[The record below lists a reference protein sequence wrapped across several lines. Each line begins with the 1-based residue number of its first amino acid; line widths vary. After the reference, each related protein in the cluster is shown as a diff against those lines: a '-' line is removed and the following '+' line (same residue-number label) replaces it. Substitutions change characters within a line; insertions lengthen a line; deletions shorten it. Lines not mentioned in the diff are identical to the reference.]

1 LKILNSYI
9 YFRNKDKKQYQM
21 AYLDNTEITVD
32 AILTKKGRQ
41 KLASGQS
48 LNITKFALGDDEIDY
63 TLYEPAHPK
72 GSAYY
77 DSAIRAIPVTEASPD
92 ETQVLRYKLVTLP
105 KGTTQIPTVKLGVPS
120 ISVNQSEGG
129 VGLTPTT
136 SPSGNTNAGYTVV
149 LADQRAGTLTVTRG
163 ANGTGTVPVF
173 LGEEI
178 TTTAQVVSGLE
189 FRFTPNP
196 SLTIDISTTLTV
208 YGNETGGSQTIP
220 VSVIYK
226 ATI

>member
-1 LKILNSYI
+1 
-9 YFRNKDKKQYQM
+9 M
-21 AYLDNTEITVD
+21 GYLDNTSITVD

-48 LNITKFALGDDEIDY
+48 LSISKFALGDDEIDY

-77 DSAIRAIPVTEASPD
+77 DSAIKAIPIMEASPD

-105 KGTTQIPTVKLGVPS
+105 KGTTQIPLVALG
-120 ISVNQSEGG
+120 ISAVGVYQDEGQ
-129 VGLTPTT
+129 VALSPTT
-136 SPSGNTNAGYTVV
+136 SPQGNTNAGYTVV
-149 LADQRAGTLTVTRG
+149 LADQRAGTLSVTQG
-163 ANGTGTVPVF
+163 ASAAGSVPVF

-178 TTTAQVVSGLE
+178 TTTAQVVSGLG
-189 FRFTPNP
+189 FTFTPNP
-196 SLTIDISTTLTV
+196 SLTSNVSSTITV

-220 VSVIYK
+220 V
-226 ATI
+226 TITYRA

>member
-1 LKILNSYI
+1 
-9 YFRNKDKKQYQM
+9 M

-77 DSAIRAIPVTEASPD
+77 DSAIRAIPITEATPD

-105 KGTTQIPTVKLGVPS
+105 KGTTQIQLVKLGVPS
-120 ISVNQSEGG
+120 IGVTQLEGG
-129 VGLTPTT
+129 VALLPTT
-136 SPSGNTNAGYTVV
+136 SPAGNTAAGYTMV
-149 LADQRAGTLTVTRG
+149 LADQTAGTLTVTRG
-163 ANGTGTVPVF
+163 ATATGTVPVF
-173 LGEEI
+173 LGEEVS
-178 TTTAQVVSGLE
+178 TTAQVVTGLE

-196 SLTIDISTTLTV
+196 SLTYDVATTITV

-220 VSVIYK
+220 VTVTYQ
-226 ATI
+226 A

>member
-1 LKILNSYI
+1 
-9 YFRNKDKKQYQM
+9 M
-21 AYLDNTEITVD
+21 GYLDNTSITVD

-48 LNITKFALGDDEIDY
+48 LSISKFALGDDEIDY

-77 DSAIRAIPVTEASPD
+77 DSAIKAIPVMEASPD

-105 KGTTQIPTVKLGVPS
+105 KGTTQIPLVALG
-120 ISVNQSEGG
+120 ISAVGVYQDEGQ
-129 VGLTPTT
+129 VALSPTT
-136 SPSGNTNAGYTVV
+136 SPQGNTNAGYTVV
-149 LADQRAGTLTVTRG
+149 LADQRAGTLAVTQG
-163 ANGTGTVPVF
+163 ASAAGSVPVF

-178 TTTAQVVSGLE
+178 TTTAQVVSGLA
-189 FRFTPNP
+189 FTFTPNP
-196 SLTIDISTTLTV
+196 ALTTNVSSTVTV

-220 VSVIYK
+220 V
-226 ATI
+226 TITYRA

>member
-1 LKILNSYI
+1 
-9 YFRNKDKKQYQM
+9 M

-41 KLASGQS
+41 KLASGQA

-77 DSAIRAIPVTEASPD
+77 DSAIRAIPVTEATPD
-92 ETQVLRYKLVTLP
+92 ETQILRYKLVTLP
-105 KGTTQIPTVKLGVPS
+105 KGTTQIPLVRLGIPS
-120 ISVNQSEGG
+120 IGVTQLEGA
-129 VGLTPTT
+129 VSMNPTT
-136 SPSGNTNAGYTVV
+136 SPAGNTNAGYTMV
-149 LADQRAGTLTVTRG
+149 LADQNAGTLTVTRG
-163 ANGTGTVPVF
+163 ATAGGTVPVF

-178 TTTAQVVSGLE
+178 SSTAQVVSGLE
-189 FRFTPNP
+189 FRFTPNS
-196 SLTIDISTTLTV
+196 SLTLDISTTITV

-220 VSVIYK
+220 VTVTYQ
-226 ATI
+226 A

>member
-1 LKILNSYI
+1 
-9 YFRNKDKKQYQM
+9 M
-21 AYLDNTEITVD
+21 AYLDNSEITVD

-48 LNITKFALGDDEIDY
+48 LNITKFALADDEIDY

-105 KGTTQIPTVKLGVPS
+105 KGTTQIPVVKLGVTA
-120 ISVNQSEGG
+120 IAVNQTEGG

-136 SPSGNTNAGYTVV
+136 SPAGNSTAGYTVV
-149 LADQRAGTLTVTRG
+149 LADQRAGTLTVTSG
-163 ANGTGTVPVF
+163 ATGTGTIPVF

-196 SLTIDISTTLTV
+196 NLTIDVATTITV

-220 VSVIYK
+220 VTVTYK
-226 ATI
+226 QTV

>member
-1 LKILNSYI
+1 
-9 YFRNKDKKQYQM
+9 M

-63 TLYEPAHPK
+63 ALYEPAHPK

-77 DSAIRAIPVTEASPD
+77 DAAIRAIPITEASPD

-163 ANGTGTVPVF
+163 ATGTGTVPVF
-173 LGEEI
+173 LGQEI

>member
-1 LKILNSYI
+1 
-9 YFRNKDKKQYQM
+9 M
-21 AYLDNTEITVD
+21 GYLDNTSITVD

-48 LNITKFALGDDEIDY
+48 LNIYKFALGDDEIDY

-77 DSAIRAIPVTEASPD
+77 DSAIKAIPIMEASPD

-105 KGTTQIPTVKLGVPS
+105 KGTTQIPVVALG
-120 ISVNQSEGG
+120 ISAVGVFQDEGQ
-129 VGLTPTT
+129 VALSPTT
-136 SPSGNTNAGYTVV
+136 SPQGNTNAGYTVV
-149 LADQRAGTLTVTRG
+149 LADQRAGTLAVTQG
-163 ANGTGTVPVF
+163 ASAAGSVPVF

-178 TTTAQVVSGLE
+178 TTTAQVVSGLG
-189 FRFTPNP
+189 FTFTPNP
-196 SLTIDISTTLTV
+196 ALTSNVSSTITV

-220 VSVIYK
+220 V
-226 ATI
+226 TITYRA

>member
-1 LKILNSYI
+1 
-9 YFRNKDKKQYQM
+9 M
-21 AYLDNTEITVD
+21 GYLDNTSITVD

-48 LNITKFALGDDEIDY
+48 LNISKFALGDDEIDY

-77 DSAIRAIPVTEASPD
+77 DSAIKAIPIMEASPD

-105 KGTTQIPTVKLGVPS
+105 KGTTQIPIVALG
-120 ISVNQSEGG
+120 ISAVGVFQDEGQ
-129 VGLTPTT
+129 VALSPTT
-136 SPSGNTNAGYTVV
+136 SPQGNTNAGYTVV
-149 LADQRAGTLTVTRG
+149 LADQRAGTLAVTQG
-163 ANGTGTVPVF
+163 ASAAGSVPVF

-178 TTTAQVVSGLE
+178 TTTAQVVSGLA
-189 FRFTPNP
+189 FTFTPNP
-196 SLTIDISTTLTV
+196 ALTSNVSSTITV

-220 VSVIYK
+220 VTVTYRSNN
-226 ATI
+226 

>member
-1 LKILNSYI
+1 
-9 YFRNKDKKQYQM
+9 M

-41 KLASGQS
+41 KLASGQA

-77 DSAIRAIPVTEASPD
+77 DSAIRAIPVTEATPD
-92 ETQVLRYKLVTLP
+92 ETQILRYKLVTLP
-105 KGTTQIPTVKLGVPS
+105 KGTTQIPLVKLGIAS
-120 ISVNQSEGG
+120 IGVTQVEGA
-129 VGLTPTT
+129 VSLSPTT
-136 SPSGNTNAGYTVV
+136 SPSGNTNAGYTMV
-149 LADQRAGTLTVTRG
+149 LADQNAGTLTVSRG
-163 ANGTGTVPVF
+163 ATTGGTVPVF

-178 TTTAQVVSGLE
+178 SSTAQVVSGLE
-189 FRFTPNP
+189 FKFTPN
-196 SLTIDISTTLTV
+196 SALTFDVQTTITV

-220 VSVIYK
+220 VTVTYQ
-226 ATI
+226 A

>member
-1 LKILNSYI
+1 
-9 YFRNKDKKQYQM
+9 M

-48 LNITKFALGDDEIDY
+48 LNITKFALADDEIDY

-105 KGTTQIPTVKLGVPS
+105 KGTTQIPVVKLGVTA
-120 ISVNQSEGG
+120 ISVNQTEGG

-136 SPSGNTNAGYTVV
+136 SPAGNQNAGYTVV
-149 LADQRAGTLTVTRG
+149 LADQRAGTLTVTSG
-163 ANGTGTVPVF
+163 ATGTGTIPVF

-196 SLTIDISTTLTV
+196 NLKIDVATTITV

-220 VSVIYK
+220 VTVTYK
-226 ATI
+226 QIV

>member
-1 LKILNSYI
+1 
-9 YFRNKDKKQYQM
+9 M

-48 LNITKFALGDDEIDY
+48 LNIAKFALGDDEIDY

-105 KGTTQIPTVKLGVPS
+105 LNTTQIPVVKLGVTA
-120 ISVNQSEGG
+120 IAVNQTEGG

-136 SPSGNTNAGYTVV
+136 SPAGNQNAGYTVV
-149 LADQRAGTLTVTRG
+149 LADQRAGTLTVTSG
-163 ANGTGTVPVF
+163 ATGTGTIPVF

-178 TTTAQVVSGLE
+178 TTTAQVVTGLE

-196 SLTIDISTTLTV
+196 NLTIDVATTITV

-220 VSVIYK
+220 VTVTYK
-226 ATI
+226 QTV

>member
-1 LKILNSYI
+1 MGYLN
-9 YFRNKDKKQYQM
+9 
-21 AYLDNTEITVD
+21 NTSITVD

-48 LNITKFALGDDEIDY
+48 LSISKFALGDDEIDY

-77 DSAIRAIPVTEASPD
+77 DSAIKAIPIMEASPD

-105 KGTTQIPTVKLGVPS
+105 KGTTQIPVVALG
-120 ISVNQSEGG
+120 ISAVGVFQDEGQ
-129 VGLTPTT
+129 VALSPTT
-136 SPSGNTNAGYTVV
+136 SPQGNTNAGYTVV
-149 LADQRAGTLTVTRG
+149 LADQRAGTLAVTQG
-163 ANGTGTVPVF
+163 ASAAGSVPVF

-178 TTTAQVVSGLE
+178 TTTAQVVSGLG
-189 FRFTPNP
+189 FTFTPNP
-196 SLTIDISTTLTV
+196 ALTSNVSSTITV

-220 VSVIYK
+220 V
-226 ATI
+226 TITYRA

>member
-1 LKILNSYI
+1 
-9 YFRNKDKKQYQM
+9 M

-105 KGTTQIPTVKLGVPS
+105 KGTTQIPIVRLGVPS
-120 ISVNQSEGG
+120 IGVNQLEGG

-136 SPSGNTNAGYTVV
+136 SPAGNANAGYTVV
-149 LADQRAGTLTVTRG
+149 LTDQRAGTLTVTRG
-163 ANGTGTVPVF
+163 ASAVGSVPVF

-196 SLTIDISTTLTV
+196 NLTIDVATTLTV

-220 VSVIYK
+220 VTVTYK
-226 ATI
+226 A